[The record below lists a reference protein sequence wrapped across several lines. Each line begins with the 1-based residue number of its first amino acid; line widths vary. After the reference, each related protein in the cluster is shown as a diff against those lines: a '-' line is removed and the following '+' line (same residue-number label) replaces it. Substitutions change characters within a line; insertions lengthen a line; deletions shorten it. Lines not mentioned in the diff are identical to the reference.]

1 MKEVDQPLSGRK
13 GKERKWRRMEVVNLN
28 CQASCKHLFEEND
41 VKVLFTYY
49 EVECS
54 HKIDYYCDCKI
65 HTGFLHLFEIAEYN
79 HKAVCSGGHD
89 RLISTGMYTHA
100 DFMTVPVMALLNK

>member
-1 MKEVDQPLSGRK
+1 MKLDEHKTNLKAQCKLS
-13 GKERKWRRMEVVNLN
+13 
-28 CQASCKHLFEEND
+28 FI
-41 VKVLFTYY
+41 
-49 EVECS
+49 ECS